1 MIQISSSR
9 AKKQE
14 MGNMGRNTNY
24 GFTFSMNECD
34 KNKFASGGLEIGNAK
49 SCSIGMYLV

>member
-1 MIQISSSR
+1 MIQISLSR